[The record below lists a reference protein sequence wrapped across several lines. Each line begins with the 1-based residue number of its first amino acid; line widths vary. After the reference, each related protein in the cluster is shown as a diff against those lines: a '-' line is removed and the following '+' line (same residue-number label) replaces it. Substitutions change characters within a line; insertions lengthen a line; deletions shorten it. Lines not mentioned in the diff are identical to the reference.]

1 MLRSRI
7 PENQGGRGLRSRVYQ
22 DDRCLGGGSIILIL
36 RLSSTD
42 YADYADLIF
51 TLATDTHGPTLTFF
65 SGDNGKGKDM
75 SVCVCVSLWLILHLF
90 VDFADYK

>member
-1 MLRSRI
+1 ML
-7 PENQGGRGLRSRVYQ
+7 ENQGGHGLRSRVYQ
-22 DDRCLGGGSIILIL
+22 DDRCLGGGSIILIAYFGPQI
-36 RLSSTD
+36 SQIN
-42 YADYADLIF
+42 ADYADLIF

-65 SGDNGKGKDM
+65 SGDTGKGKDM